1 MPPKEDYTKNCSHQ
15 PLTLH
20 FKVITKLECFTRFF
34 SNLKSLSR
42 NFRDGYNQLH
52 SCKEIRSSHDQK
64 EFQKFQVKQAGLLHQ
79 SDFCEGTYH
88 KFIVQFPESMM
99 IQTIELNLK
108 VFYTTLQERSQ
119 LHGRYSFSKHIQRV
133 REYQIAPSMTS
144 NYKLNIS

>member
-42 NFRDGYNQLH
+42 NVRDGYNQLH
-52 SCKEIRSSHDQK
+52 SCKKKKIRSSHNQK
-64 EFQKFQVKQAGLLHQ
+64 EFPKLQVKQAGLLHQ

-119 LHGRYSFSKHIQRV
+119 LHGRYSFSKHI
-133 REYQIAPSMTS
+133 
-144 NYKLNIS
+144 